1 MIKTFSTTSAPSTGG
16 GTTPSGTPS
25 GTSSGTSSGGMN
37 KIILAV
43 VVLGAI
49 YVGYRFVIKP
59 MMDAKKA
66 NQDAE

>member
-1 MIKTFSTTSAPSTGG
+1 MIKSFNTASAPSTGG
-16 GTTPSGTPS
+16 GATSSATSSATPSG
-25 GTSSGTSSGGMN
+25 GGSMN
-37 KIILAV
+37 KIIMAV

>member
-1 MIKTFSTTSAPSTGG
+1 MIKSFNTASAPSTGG
-16 GTTPSGTPS
+16 GATPSATPSG
-25 GTSSGTSSGGMN
+25 GGSMN
-37 KIILAV
+37 KIIMAV